1 VISTISGGSIIG
13 AYYVLNKN
21 NFESF
26 EASFK
31 QNLQKSCIRKII
43 TNWRFLIPITLYLGV
58 GYIIFFDP
66 FNINFSTLIISII
79 VGLYILLPLI
89 FQFQFISFTTLKIK
103 AYKAIFF
110 GEKTLS
116 DLPSYPI
123 IAINATNLSTGTLW
137 TFSKN
142 KTSDS
147 SYEYPKDG
155 GNSIKF
161 ECDQFPLAIAVASS
175 TSVPVPF
182 NPVTIPAKY
191 FQKNED
197 YSRIKP
203 MLIDGG
209 LYDNQGIHKLTQ
221 FNSSY
226 SCDIIIASDG
236 SQPFGKE
243 YNSGNT
249 FSILYRGIDVMMRK
263 IKNLQFIRDVYSSD
277 KEIAYFSLDWKYEQ
291 CVIEFVK
298 AAKSNLVPNDVL
310 LYHNLNKNE
319 PESPLNEIV
328 TAIKDRIGLENI
340 IKNGLTE
347 KEIDFISKIKTNLT
361 ALKKNEIDLLSKHGE
376 VLTEIQIK
384 LYCPTIFL

>member
-1 VISTISGGSIIG
+1 MISTISGGSIIG